1 MAAQCY
7 RDGRIEDGLGYSE
20 AGQLLTGSR
29 RYDEAREE
37 YQALLG
43 ALYVTRGEPEQFV
56 ESCRNLIAR
65 TSGPQISI
73 RALLAMALKI
83 AHVDDEAVAATDGL
97 IADAAAADN
106 PGALSFALLAYGFVH
121 ADDADTAV
129 AYDALRRGLKI
140 AQDSGNRQLVS
151 IIAANLSRLAV
162 IEGDATDAFEFVA
175 LAIRN
180 YHDAGNL
187 SLMVIPLALLA
198 AFFDRLGRHES
209 AATIAA
215 FASSPLTETAYPEI
229 TIAISHLRDVLGD
242 PTYESLARKGETMT
256 TAAMVTYAYDQIDQ
270 ARTELNAVSN

>member
-1 MAAQCY
+1 
-7 RDGRIEDGLGYSE
+7 
-20 AGQLLTGSR
+20 
-29 RYDEAREE
+29 
-37 YQALLG
+37 
-43 ALYVTRGEPEQFV
+43 
-56 ESCRNLIAR
+56 
-65 TSGPQISI
+65 
-73 RALLAMALKI
+73 LAMALKI

-180 YHDAGNL
+180 YHDSGNL

-256 TAAMVTYAYDQIDQ
+256 TAEMVTYAYDQIDQ
-270 ARTELNAVSN
+270 ARTELEHSG